1 MTERPRFASAVDL
14 ETYGAYR
21 VKREPG
27 DDRPL
32 YRFTGRVT
40 ADGSSGFAAES
51 GRYHLYSGWFCPWAQ
66 RTTIQLAL
74 NGLEDVISVS
84 YVDNARDAR
93 GWGFREKYGPD
104 PVNGFTL
111 LREAYNVTEPD
122 FDGHVSVP
130 TLWDRVTG
138 RVVSNDFALTGI
150 DLATQFGRWSN
161 GAQTY
166 PEPLRAEIERL
177 DTWLKPAVNQGVH
190 VAGGS
195 GPEALA
201 ARAKVHAAFTELDQ
215 RLGDRRYLFGD
226 ELTEADVRL
235 WVSLVRYDA
244 GGTGRLEGLFPLPAY
259 PQLWSYARDLYQLP
273 AFRDT
278 TDFSTFT
285 PTGAQP
291 SDWATTA
298 DDAPPRLSKVSDEAF
313 AASTSQPSS
322 R

>member
-1 MTERPRFASAVDL
+1 MTARPRFATTAEPL
-14 ETYGAYR
+14 TYGAYR
-21 VKREPG
+21 IQREPG
-27 DDRPL
+27 DGRPL

-40 ADGSSGFAAES
+40 ADGSSGFPAET

-66 RTTIQLAL
+66 RVTIQLAL

-104 PVNGFTL
+104 PVNGFAL
-111 LREAYNVTEPD
+111 LREAYDATEPG

-130 TLWDRVTG
+130 TLWDRETG
-138 RVVSNDFALTGI
+138 RIVSNDFAFIGI
-150 DLATQFGRWSN
+150 DLATEFGRWSN

-177 DTWLKPAVNQGVH
+177 DAWLKPAVNQGVH
-190 VAGGS
+190 VATGD
-195 GPEALA
+195 GP
-201 ARAKVHAAFTELDQ
+201 AAFEARRKVAAAFAELDE
-215 RLGDRRYLFGD
+215 RLAGRRYLLG
-226 ELTEADVRL
+226 EQLTEADVRL

-244 GGTGRLEGLFPLPAY
+244 AATGQLEGLLPLPAY
-259 PQLWSYARDLYQLP
+259 PHLWDYALDLYRLP

-285 PTGAQP
+285 PKGAQP
-291 SDWATTA
+291 SDWAAT
-298 DDAPPRLSKVSDEAF
+298 PRLSTVSDNAV
-313 AASTSQPSS
+313 AASTS